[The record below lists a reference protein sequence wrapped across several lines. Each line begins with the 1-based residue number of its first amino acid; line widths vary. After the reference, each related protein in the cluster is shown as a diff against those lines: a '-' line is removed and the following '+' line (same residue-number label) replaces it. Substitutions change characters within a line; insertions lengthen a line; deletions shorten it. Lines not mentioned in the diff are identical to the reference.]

1 VILKPS
7 RAVLLME
14 RMLRD
19 GVVTEEDLARE
30 IVVRPK
36 TLDAYREGRLPMP
49 LDRQLCLALV
59 MMRMSPRHARLGA
72 QLRAQVMAA
81 IQYQQRLQ
89 AASLEGP
96 QPAA

>member
-1 VILKPS
+1 
-7 RAVLLME
+7 
-14 RMLRD
+14 
-19 GVVTEEDLARE
+19 
-30 IVVRPK
+30 
-36 TLDAYREGRLPMP
+36 MP